1 MSRPGSGNRKRKEE
15 KEKKRK
21 RKFKNEKKEEL
32 LQEAQRQ
39 VAQNECR
46 VSKETLKH

>member
-21 RKFKNEKKEEL
+21 RKFKNEKKRNFYRKLRGKWPRMNAEL
-32 LQEAQRQ
+32 VKRP
-39 VAQNECR
+39 
-46 VSKETLKH
+46 